1 MEEFISV
8 QFCGSQRAVTRTNEV
23 VLPLAER
30 GQVKDVLNQI
40 NHSFPDLTLDE
51 RNISVSVNNRMSTF
65 HHPLDANDTIS
76 FLPHI
81 GGG

>member
-8 QFCGSQRAVTRTNEV
+8 QFCGSQRAVTRTNDV
-23 VLPLAER
+23 VLPLTGED
-30 GQVKDVLNQI
+30 QVKDILNRI

-51 RNISVSVNNRMSTF
+51 RDITVSVNNEMSNL
-65 HHPLDANDTIS
+65 HHTLNANDTIA